1 MKYEC
6 LNMTNKRQR
15 LLNWIKKKVRF
26 NYLLCMRDTNRLK
39 EKGWEEINHVNGNH
53 KRAEVAILNTR
64 QTSCEDKRL
73 TRD

>member
-1 MKYEC
+1 
-6 LNMTNKRQR
+6 
-15 LLNWIKKKVRF
+15 
-26 NYLLCMRDTNRLK
+26 MRDTNRLK

-53 KRAEVAILNTR
+53 KRAEVALLNTR

>member
-1 MKYEC
+1 MFKHDKQKAEI
-6 LNMTNKRQR
+6 
-15 LLNWIKKKVRF
+15 IKLDLKKVRF